1 MKFKKGD
8 LVEVINRESILYRA
22 VCTVVKQ
29 VGIKVYVSYE
39 CYLEPA
45 QRIAFHERD
54 LMLITRT
61 DTCTKTCNE
70 YIRCVN
76 GNEGFGYIPEIRNVC
91 FNDPLTI
98 VIWKDGTK
106 TFVKNTDG
114 SHNYDPEKA
123 LAMAISKKALGN
135 KYKYYQEFE
144 KWLPEEEKENNLL
157 LQIVKKKTNYMK
169 IMTKT
174 QNPIERAYLML
185 LKIKDDPES
194 MDIDTVIGYLGE
206 ILDD

>member
-1 MKFKKGD
+1 MKFEKGD
-8 LVEVINRESILYRA
+8 IVKFINQTSILYGTIG
-22 VCTVVKQ
+22 TVTKVI
-29 VGIKVYVSYE
+29 GIKVYVSHGCNPE
-39 CYLEPA
+39 LTRGKP
-45 QRIAFHERD
+45 FHERD
-54 LMLITRT
+54 LMLITRV
-61 DTCTKTCNE
+61 DK
-70 YIRCVN
+70 
-76 GNEGFGYIPEIRNVC
+76 GFGYIPEIRNVY

-98 VIWKDGTK
+98 IIWKDGTK

-114 SHNYDPEKA
+114 SHNYDPEKG

-157 LQIVKKKTNYMK
+157 LQMVKKKTNYMK